1 MKVHIFM
8 LMICD
13 KQFVHLK
20 NKVTNLYMSIGGS
33 LNTIFLQTHS
43 TTMISTYSITN
54 AKLR

>member
-1 MKVHIFM
+1 M

-13 KQFVHLK
+13 KQFIHLK